1 MSAAGSGPAVEQQKA
16 ALLKQVQKDDINE
29 LLKERGFVY
38 YAVTPMSNI
47 KRTALTYPE
56 DGKLEDSLYAVCAQ
70 GEYEPLS
77 LVLYSGEDQ

>member
-1 MSAAGSGPAVEQQKA
+1 MEQQKES
-16 ALLKQVQKDDINE
+16 LLKQVEKDDTGKV
-29 LLKERGFVY
+29 LKDRGFVY

>member
-1 MSAAGSGPAVEQQKA
+1 MEQQKES
-16 ALLKQVQKDDINE
+16 LLKQVEKDDTWKV
-29 LLKERGFVY
+29 LKDRGFVY

>member
-1 MSAAGSGPAVEQQKA
+1 MEQQKES
-16 ALLKQVQKDDINE
+16 LLKQVEKDDTGKV
-29 LLKERGFVY
+29 LKDRGFVY

-77 LVLYSGEDQ
+77 LVLYSGDDQ